1 MTMGN
6 VKSGA
11 AHGESGFPPPPKA
24 SARLAE
30 GRFARSGFLPPS
42 QASARLAEAPFA
54 PEGGSQTNV
63 ESGFR
68 RPYVESGSRRPSV
81 QSGFSRTIAT
91 LAIALGLAT
100 AVIAQGQPP
109 AAGRGAAPAPAPA
122 GGQGRGRGPQAP
134 QTPQASAPID
144 LTGTWVSI
152 VNEDWRW
159 RMVTPPKGDY
169 ASVPLNAEARKVAD
183 SWDPSKD
190 GLCDAYGAAGL
201 MRIPTRLNIT
211 WENPTTLKIDT
222 DAGQQ
227 TRRLLFDVTQK
238 PSGAP
243 TLQGHSIA
251 EWERAG
257 GGRGGGRGAA
267 AQGGSLKVVT
277 TNMRGGW
284 LRKNGVP
291 YSANAVL
298 TEHFD
303 RFAAPTGDEWLVVTS
318 IVSDPT
324 YLTADFITST
334 HFKKEPNNAKFAPAP
349 CRAG

>member
-1 MTMGN
+1 MN
-6 VKSGA
+6 R
-11 AHGESGFPPPPKA
+11 A
-24 SARLAE
+24 S
-30 GRFARSGFLPPS
+30 RSGRS
-42 QASARLAEAPFA
+42 RSDR
-54 PEGGSQTNV
+54 
-63 ESGFR
+63 SGL
-68 RPYVESGSRRPSV
+68 
-81 QSGFSRTIAT
+81 TAT
-91 LAIALGLAT
+91 LLVLALSASLA
-100 AVIAQGQPP
+100 AQGQPP
-109 AAGRGAAPAPAPA
+109 AGGRGAGAPPAG
-122 GGQGRGRGPQAP
+122 GGQGRGGGAP
-134 QTPQASAPID
+134 PTPQSAAPID

-183 SWDPSKD
+183 SWDTSKD

-201 MRIPTRLNIT
+201 MRLPTRLNIT
-211 WENPTTLKIDT
+211 WENPNTLKVET

-227 TRRLLFDVTQK
+227 TRRLLFDASQK

-243 TLQGHSIA
+243 TLQGHSVA

-257 GGRGGGRGAA
+257 GGRGGGGGGGGGRGGAA

-291 YSANAVL
+291 YSENAVL

-318 IVSDPT
+318 IVSDPK
-324 YLTADFITST
+324 YLTADFITSS
-334 HFKKEPNNAKFAPAP
+334 HFKKEPNNSKFAPAP
-349 CRAG
+349 CRSS